1 MNRKKIVLTVDGEKF
16 DSWDKS
22 GESIGYIIDAC
33 DCNIESINDEI
44 KNLEK
49 VFDDGEKCDNCGQTE
64 YHTGEYPCPT
74 CRRPTLHDEEE

>member
-33 DCNIESINDEI
+33 DCNIESINPHTEI
-44 KNLEK
+44 KRLANK
-49 VFDDGEKCDNCGQTE
+49 Q
-64 YHTGEYPCPT
+64 
-74 CRRPTLHDEEE
+74 LHYKEDTQQ